1 MSTLHPFWAVLR
13 CANSKTLSNME
24 LVYEAFVVPHFDVV
38 GTKKGSLE
46 TGVEMPMLR
55 NVSKIEKDD
64 ILTLSWKVHEDD
76 EH

>member
-1 MSTLHPFWAVLR
+1 
-13 CANSKTLSNME
+13 ME